1 MNYTWEVCSFKHS
14 WPSAYGQGADL
25 ALGRIGVAA
34 LRLSSAV
41 EAKKKHGRTPRSE
54 LERARETERD
64 RERSVFACLSICR
77 VGAGSRAEGDGFKEW
92 ECASDG
98 TRCISSPL
106 VWRLT
111 RRPKHIV
118 LPCATVLERFNAEKK
133 GVEQCSALEFI

>member
-1 MNYTWEVCSFKHS
+1 MLQRC
-14 WPSAYGQGADL
+14 ACR
-25 ALGRIGVAA
+25 AL
-34 LRLSSAV
+34 LNPK
-41 EAKKKHGRTPRSE
+41 ETRSHPK
-54 LERARETERD
+54 ERAGESEGDRERD

-98 TRCISSPL
+98 TRCISGPL
-106 VWRLT
+106 VGRLT

-133 GVEQCSALEFI
+133 GVEQ